1 MGLQTDAPPS
11 HQAIVPFRSGWSGLT
26 GSAFKPI
33 PKYSITG
40 LGLLLRR
47 ACWLLITALLAG
59 CATSPTGRQQ
69 FLLLSPDAAISMAQS
84 AYSDTLRQFGQE
96 GKLWDNPQVAERMMR
111 ITGRL
116 AAVAVQEYPHTA
128 RWDWSVALVDDPDV
142 INAWAMAG
150 GRMAI
155 YRGLVERLG
164 LSDAEIAH
172 IMGHEIA
179 HSIANH
185 QAESMSMVLAQD
197 LVVSV
202 VGQNTE
208 EGSYAAPIT
217 NAVASIALT
226 LPNSRTSE
234 EEADRLG
241 MWIATKAGYAPQAA
255 VTLWEKMTR
264 HEGPNLPE
272 FLSTHPNSS
281 SRATALSTLVEDVQD
296 LQPAVPPAPHRVRIY
311 GAAKWGIGTS

>member
-1 MGLQTDAPPS
+1 M
-11 HQAIVPFRSGWSGLT
+11 
-26 GSAFKPI
+26 
-33 PKYSITG
+33 
-40 LGLLLRR
+40 RR

-84 AYSDTLRQFGQE
+84 AYRDTLRQFDRE
-96 GKLWDNPQVAERMMR
+96 GKLWDNPRLAERMMR

-208 EGSYAAPIT
+208 EGSYAAPVT
-217 NAVASIALT
+217 NAVANIALT

-264 HEGPNLPE
+264 HGGPNLPE

-281 SRATALSTLVEDVQD
+281 SRATALSALVEDVQH
-296 LQPAVPPAPHRVRIY
+296 LQPAVPPAPHKVRIY
-311 GAAKWGIGTS
+311 GGN